1 MKFLSVEDH
10 TFAVSKPPML
20 GLFTN
25 IGSQSSETAIW
36 NIEDTGYKPNEDLV
50 DVLTCSK
57 LSADSQGTVY
67 SESYYGMPQ
76 LIMPMSVLE
85 KGGPIC
91 PELATGTRAQ
101 TNDVGGYRRGQL
113 ALSTVFFGASVMF
126 FAAGMAMLV

>member
-1 MKFLSVEDH
+1 MKFIGVEDH

-25 IGSQSSETAIW
+25 VGSQSSETAVW
-36 NIEDTGYKPNEDLV
+36 KIEDSGYKPNEDLV

-57 LSADSQGTVY
+57 ISADSAGAVY

-76 LIMPMSVLE
+76 IIMPISVLE
-85 KGGPIC
+85 KDGNIC

-101 TNDVGGYRRGQL
+101 TNNVGGYRRGQL
-113 ALSTVFFGASVMF
+113 ALSTAFFGASVMF
-126 FAAGMAMLV
+126 FAAGMMILV